1 MEANKSSAPAVAAG
15 RSVAPNFVTD
25 IIDRDIASGAVQ
37 RVVTRFPPEPNG
49 YLHIGHAKAICL
61 DFGVASD
68 YGGITYLRFDDTNPV
83 TEDPEYVEAIQRD
96 VRWLGFEWHDVRH
109 ASDYFAQLHEYALR
123 LIEAGDAYVD
133 SLTEDQIREYRG
145 SVTEPGRPSPFRDR
159 SISENVEL
167 FARMRAGE
175 FGPGEH
181 VLRAKIDMA
190 AANMKMRDPILY
202 RIVDA
207 THYRTGN
214 EWAVYPMY
222 DFAHPLSDAIE
233 GVTHSLCTL
242 EFENNRDI
250 YDWLVE
256 RLVDGQQPHQY
267 EFARLVLDY
276 TVVSKRK
283 LIRLVR
289 EGVVNGWDDP
299 RMPTI
304 SALRRKGVRPE
315 AIREFTNRIGVAKAN
330 SRTDLALLDSS
341 VRDDLN
347 AVAPRVMAVLE
358 PLKLVLTNLPEG
370 TRTELDAPYW
380 PPDVPG
386 TGSRK
391 LQLTREVYIER
402 SDFAEEPSKGFKRL
416 APGRAVRLRHGYV
429 VRLDEVVKD
438 AAGEVVELRAHAFT
452 DSLGTNP
459 PDVKVWAAL
468 HWVSASDGVPMT
480 ARLFER
486 LFTVPDPDGA
496 EGDFLDHVNPDAL
509 REVRGYVEPSVLCD
523 APDTRYQFERVGYFW
538 RDPVDDRG
546 RDGLVFN
553 RIVPLKDA
561 RSKQAAD
568 RAADAVADR
577 VAGRAPHKAPGRAT
591 GGASE
596 REAGRPTTRAEATTP
611 APEATRARPAKTAF
625 DPAALSPAQRER
637 YVTLAAEHGLG
648 EHDAAVL
655 AQNDALYDFFAR
667 ATAAGAAPRS
677 AATWVVQ
684 DVARLLKDGGAA
696 AQGAQRLTPEGL
708 AELTG
713 LVDAGTVTVRV
724 AKELFAELVETGAS
738 PAALVAARGLERVTD
753 DGAVLAVIEGVLTE
767 HPAELA
773 AYRGG
778 KAGLAGFFIGQVMR
792 ATAGKADPEVVKRL
806 VAEALAGDRE

>member
-1 MEANKSSAPAVAAG
+1 MEANESSAPAVAGG

-96 VRWLGFEWHDVRH
+96 VRWLGFEWHEVRH
-109 ASDYFAQLHEYALR
+109 ASDYFAELHDFALR
-123 LIEAGDAYVD
+123 LIESGAAYVD
-133 SLTEDQIREYRG
+133 SLTEEQIREYRG

-159 SISENVEL
+159 GVAENLEL

-175 FGPGEH
+175 FRPGEH

-190 AANMKMRDPILY
+190 ATNMKMRDPILY

-214 EWAVYPMY
+214 AWAVYPMY

-256 RLVDGQQPHQY
+256 RLVGGQQPHQY

-289 EGVVNGWDDP
+289 DGVVNGWDDP

-370 TRTELDAPYW
+370 TGTELDAPYW

-386 TGSRK
+386 IGSRK

-438 AAGEVVELRAHAFT
+438 AAGEVVELRAHAYT

-496 EGDFLDHVNPDAL
+496 EGDFLDYVNPDAL
-509 REVRGYVEPSVLCD
+509 REVRGYVEPSVVAD

-553 RIVPLKDA
+553 RIVALKDA
-561 RSKQAAD
+561 RSKH
-568 RAADAVADR
+568 AADAASATER
-577 VAGRAPHKAPGRAT
+577 NGGRAAPGRSA
-591 GGASE
+591 
-596 REAGRPTTRAEATTP
+596 RAEAATP
-611 APEATRARPAKTAF
+611 AAARVEAPSATPQATAARPAKAAF
-625 DPAALSPAQRER
+625 DPAVLPPAQRGR
-637 YVTLAAEHGLG
+637 YAALAGELGLP

-667 ATAAGAAPRS
+667 AMAAGAAPRS

-684 DVARLLKDGGAA
+684 DVARVIKDGGAA

-708 AELTG
+708 AELTR
-713 LVDAGTVTVRV
+713 LVDAGTVTLRV
-724 AKELFAELVETGAS
+724 AKELFAELAETGGS

-753 DGAVLAVIEGVLTE
+753 DGAVLTVIEGALAE
-767 HPAELA
+767 HPTELA

-778 KAGLAGFFIGQVMR
+778 KVGLAGFFIGKVMR
-792 ATAGKADPEVVKRL
+792 AMAGKADPEVVKRL
-806 VAEALAGDRE
+806 VTEALAGGRE